1 MAIRQG
7 FMIDASVPFDA
18 GVDFAAEHGFD
29 FVELN
34 MEHPFFRDLDADR
47 VRAATSDRGLDVVAH
62 LPYRLDVGS
71 PHEHVRDGACR
82 QLEAAVDTAVA
93 CGAETGVFHATTT
106 VSAEGWGADA
116 LRANIYESVR
126 RVAAH
131 AREAG
136 VTAAVENVKRPYFDA
151 GDFPDLFAETDADAC
166 LDTGHA
172 HAMGHD
178 GGDQAALIREHGD
191 RITHVHLNETRQPDR
206 DEHLPLGHGVV
217 DFASVARAMV
227 ETGWSGTCT
236 HEIYSWH
243 LDSRASSKAIFD
255 GLLADARA

>member
-7 FMIDASVPFDA
+7 FMVDASVPFDA
-18 GVDFAAEHGFD
+18 GMDFAAEHGFD
-29 FVELN
+29 FVEIN

-93 CGAETGVFHATTT
+93 CGAETGVFHATTA
-106 VSAEGWGADA
+106 VSAEGWGAET
-116 LRANIYESVR
+116 LREWIYDSVR
-126 RVAAH
+126 RVDSH

-136 VTAAVENVKRPYFDA
+136 LVAAVENVKQSYFDA
-151 GDFPDLFAETDADAC
+151 GDFPDLFAATDAAGC
-166 LDTGHA
+166 FDTGHA
-172 HAMGHD
+172 HAMGYS
-178 GGDQAALIREHGD
+178 GAEQAALLREHGD
-191 RITHVHLNETRQPDR
+191 RIAHVHLNETRQPDR

-217 DFASVARAMV
+217 EFAPVARALV

-236 HEIYSWH
+236 HEIYSWD
-243 LDSRASSKAIFD
+243 LESRASSKAVFD
-255 GLLADARA
+255 DLLAGARE